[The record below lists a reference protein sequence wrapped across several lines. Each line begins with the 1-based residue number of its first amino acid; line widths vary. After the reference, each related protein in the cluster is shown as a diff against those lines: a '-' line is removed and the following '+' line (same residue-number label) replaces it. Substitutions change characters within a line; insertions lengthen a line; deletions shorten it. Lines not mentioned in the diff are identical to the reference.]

1 MASLKSLR
9 RVKTTFANEYL
20 IETLADS
27 SSATILVTLNHLNQR
42 STTVM
47 RFFLVAVFVA
57 SCALHIGGKLRAE
70 PPINSAVKVTIT
82 PGRTW
87 TLGPENVV
95 FDTTFSRA
103 RLSECELLDSGEFS
117 LLIRPE
123 NKPINY
129 SPWFA
134 FKVSAGKPTNIVVR
148 LRCEGGSVRYRPK
161 ISRDG
166 ERWVSLPAEAFH
178 LSQRPE
184 PAQAIVNL
192 EVGPEPLWVAAQE
205 LVSREE
211 LEAWSQSLE
220 RLPFVTRAKIGE
232 SILGQPLYKLEIGDG
247 GSNPG
252 HLIVIGRQHP
262 PEITGSLALMRFI
275 EEIVGDSQLARS
287 FRSEF
292 KVLLIPLM
300 NPDGVDHG
308 HWRHNMG
315 GVDLNR
321 DWGTFAQP
329 ETRAARDQILAVKER
344 GKAFLHLDFHS
355 THNDVFYTQPDGPEP
370 ADGFTKEWLAGI
382 QRRFPDYKVN
392 RSADRLVTLT
402 TSQSWVHKT
411 LGIPAITYE
420 LGDNTDRALLQQISA
435 GAAQEMMTL
444 LLSAKRAGDK

>member
-1 MASLKSLR
+1 MRLLSIA
-9 RVKTTFANEYL
+9 AYAAC
-20 IETLADS
+20 LAL
-27 SSATILVTLNHLNQR
+27 A
-42 STTVM
+42 
-47 RFFLVAVFVA
+47 
-57 SCALHIGGKLRAE
+57 IGGRLQAE
-70 PPINSAVKVTIT
+70 PPANPAVKVTIT

-87 TLGPENVV
+87 TLGPDKVV
-95 FDTTFSRA
+95 FDTTFARA
-103 RLSECELLDSGEFS
+103 RLSECEWLDSGEFS

-134 FKVSAGKPTNIVVR
+134 FKVSAAKPTNLVVR

-166 ERWVSLPAEAFH
+166 GRWVSLPAESFH

-184 PAQAIVNL
+184 PAQAILHL

-211 LEAWSQSLE
+211 LEAWGQSLE

-232 SILGQPLYKLEIGDG
+232 SVLGQPIYKLEIGDG
-247 GSNPG
+247 GTHPG

-275 EEIVGDSQLARS
+275 EEIVGDSQLSRS

-292 KVLLIPLM
+292 KVLLIPLI

-355 THNDVFYTQPDGPEP
+355 TFNDVFYTQPDDEP
-370 ADGFTKEWLAGI
+370 NSSDQFTKAWLAGI

-392 RSADRLVTLT
+392 RSANKLVTLT

-420 LGDNTDRALLQQISA
+420 LGDNTDRAQLQQISA